1 MLLYRRTHFGHPV
14 EHWPLT
20 QARGAPEK
28 SHFVAVFFLYIDDF
42 FYVIV
47 QQILAE
53 GSPDEVFAQVSN
65 IFEHLPNRKSTSL
78 HDYDVTFITGITRN
92 TL

>member
-1 MLLYRRTHFGHPV
+1 MIF
-14 EHWPLT
+14 
-20 QARGAPEK
+20 
-28 SHFVAVFFLYIDDF
+28 
-42 FYVIV
+42 

-78 HDYDVTFITGITRN
+78 HDYDVTFITGINYITSQPFN
-92 TL
+92 YYN